1 MFVMATAHKNHGGP
15 VDAVTLRSTRFG
27 ELEIPADAVLE
38 FPNGLIGLGGSRYT
52 LLARSDEAMFVWLHS
67 VDDPAIAIPLTNPW
81 KFFGDY
87 AVDLSDADVE
97 RIGITDPSEAQV
109 YVTVRA
115 AEAIED
121 FTANLRAPVLLVS
134 GRGYQV
140 INQAPDM
147 PVRIPLLSGLAES
160 AGAGQAA

>member
-1 MFVMATAHKNHGGP
+1 M
-15 VDAVTLRSTRFG
+15 DAVTLRSTRFG
-27 ELEIPADAVLE
+27 ELEVPAEAVIE

-81 KFFGDY
+81 KFFADY
-87 AVDLSDADVE
+87 AVELSDSDQE
-97 RIGITDPSEAQV
+97 RIGIEDPAAAQV

-115 AEAIED
+115 AEAMED
-121 FTANLRAPVLLVS
+121 FTANLRAPILLMS

-140 INQAPDM
+140 INQAPES
-147 PVRIPLLSGLAES
+147 PVRVPLLAGVAEN
-160 AGAGQAA
+160 AGQAA

>member
-1 MFVMATAHKNHGGP
+1 M
-15 VDAVTLRSTRFG
+15 DAVTLRSTRFG
-27 ELEIPADAVLE
+27 ELEVPAEAVIE

-81 KFFGDY
+81 KFFADY
-87 AVDLSDADVE
+87 AVELSDSDQE
-97 RIGITDPSEAQV
+97 RIGIEDPAAAQV

-121 FTANLRAPVLLVS
+121 FTANLRAPILLVE
-134 GRGYQV
+134 GRGFQV
-140 INQAPDM
+140 INQAPDS
-147 PVRIPLLSGLAES
+147 PVRNPLL
-160 AGAGQAA
+160 AGVADKAGQAA

>member
-1 MFVMATAHKNHGGP
+1 M
-15 VDAVTLRSTRFG
+15 DAVTLRSTRFG
-27 ELEIPADAVLE
+27 ELEVPAEAVIE

-81 KFFGDY
+81 KFFADY
-87 AVDLSDADVE
+87 AVELSDSDQE
-97 RIGITDPSEAQV
+97 RIGIEDPAAAQV

-121 FTANLRAPVLLVS
+121 FTANLRAPILLVE
-134 GRGYQV
+134 GRGFQV
-140 INQAPDM
+140 INQTPDS
-147 PVRIPLLSGLAES
+147 PVRIPLL
-160 AGAGQAA
+160 AGVADKAGQAA

>member
-1 MFVMATAHKNHGGP
+1 M
-15 VDAVTLRSTRFG
+15 DAVTLRSTRFG
-27 ELEIPADAVLE
+27 ELEVPAEAVIE

-81 KFFGDY
+81 KFFADY
-87 AVDLSDADVE
+87 AVELSDSDQE
-97 RIGITDPSEAQV
+97 RIGIEDPAAAQV

-121 FTANLRAPVLLVS
+121 FTANLRAPILLVE
-134 GRGYQV
+134 GRGFQV
-140 INQAPDM
+140 INQAPDSA
-147 PVRIPLLSGLAES
+147 VRIPLL
-160 AGAGQAA
+160 AGVADKAGQAA

>member
-1 MFVMATAHKNHGGP
+1 M
-15 VDAVTLRSTRFG
+15 DAVTLRSTRFG
-27 ELEIPADAVLE
+27 ELEVPAEAVIE

-81 KFFGDY
+81 KFFADY
-87 AVDLSDADVE
+87 AVELSDSDQE
-97 RIGITDPSEAQV
+97 RIGIEDPAAAQV

-121 FTANLRAPVLLVS
+121 FTANLHAPILLVE
-134 GRGYQV
+134 GRGFQV
-140 INQAPDM
+140 INQAPDS
-147 PVRIPLLSGLAES
+147 PVRIPLL
-160 AGAGQAA
+160 AGVADKAGQAA

>member
-1 MFVMATAHKNHGGP
+1 MFVMATAHHTHGGS

-27 ELEIPADAVLE
+27 ELEVPAEAVIE

-81 KFFGDY
+81 KFFADY
-87 AVDLSDADVE
+87 AVELSDSDQE
-97 RIGITDPSEAQV
+97 RIGIEDPAAAQV

-121 FTANLRAPVLLVS
+121 FTANLRAPILLVA
-134 GRGYQV
+134 GRGFQV
-140 INQAPDM
+140 INQAPDS
-147 PVRIPLLSGLAES
+147 PVRVPLL
-160 AGAGQAA
+160 AGVADKAGQAA

>member
-1 MFVMATAHKNHGGP
+1 MP
-15 VDAVTLRSTRFG
+15 VDIESTRFG
-27 ELEIPADAVLE
+27 AISVPDESVLE

-52 LLARSDEAMFVWLHS
+52 LLARSDEAMFVWLHA

-81 KFFGDY
+81 KFFEDY

-97 RIGITDPSEAQV
+97 RIGITDPAEAQV

-121 FTANLRAPVLLVS
+121 FTANLRAPILLVS

-147 PVRIPLLSGLAES
+147 PVRVPLLSGIAES

>member
-1 MFVMATAHKNHGGP
+1 MFVMATAHHTHGGS

-27 ELEIPADAVLE
+27 ELEVPAEAVIE

-81 KFFGDY
+81 KFFADY
-87 AVDLSDADVE
+87 AVELSDSDQE
-97 RIGITDPSEAQV
+97 RIGIEDPAAAQV

-121 FTANLRAPVLLVS
+121 FTANLRAPILLVS
-134 GRGYQV
+134 GHGYQV
-140 INQAPDM
+140 INQVPGS
-147 PVRIPLLSGLAES
+147 PVRVALLSGVADT
-160 AGAGQAA
+160 AGQAA

>member
-1 MFVMATAHKNHGGP
+1 MATAHHTHGGS

-81 KFFGDY
+81 KFFEDF
-87 AVDLSDADVE
+87 AVELSDADVE
-97 RIGITDPSEAQV
+97 RIGIDDAAQAQV

-115 AEAIED
+115 AEAMED
-121 FTANLRAPVLLVS
+121 FTANLRAPILLMS
-134 GRGYQV
+134 GRGDQV
-140 INQAPDM
+140 INQAPDS
-147 PVRIPLLSGLAES
+147 PVRVPLLAGVAEN
-160 AGAGQAA
+160 AGQAA

>member
-1 MFVMATAHKNHGGP
+1 MYVMATAHHTHGGS

-27 ELEIPADAVLE
+27 ELEVPAEAVIE

-81 KFFGDY
+81 KFFADY
-87 AVDLSDADVE
+87 AVELSDSDQE
-97 RIGITDPSEAQV
+97 RIGIEDPPAAQV

-121 FTANLRAPVLLVS
+121 FTANLRAPILLVE
-134 GRGYQV
+134 GRGFQV
-140 INQAPDM
+140 INQAPDS
-147 PVRIPLLSGLAES
+147 PVRIPLL
-160 AGAGQAA
+160 AGVADKAGQAA

>member
-1 MFVMATAHKNHGGP
+1 MYVMATAHHTHGGS

-27 ELEIPADAVLE
+27 ELEVPAEAVIE

-81 KFFGDY
+81 KFFADY
-87 AVDLSDADVE
+87 AVELSDSDQE
-97 RIGITDPSEAQV
+97 RIDIEDPAAAQV

-121 FTANLRAPVLLVS
+121 FTANLRAPILLVE
-134 GRGYQV
+134 GRGFQV
-140 INQAPDM
+140 INQAPDS
-147 PVRIPLLSGLAES
+147 PVRIPLL
-160 AGAGQAA
+160 AGVADKAGQAA

>member
-1 MFVMATAHKNHGGP
+1 M
-15 VDAVTLRSTRFG
+15 DAVTLRSTRFG
-27 ELEIPADAVLE
+27 ELEVPAEAVIE

-81 KFFGDY
+81 KFFADY
-87 AVDLSDADVE
+87 AVELSDSDQE
-97 RIGITDPSEAQV
+97 RIGIEDPAAAQV

-121 FTANLRAPVLLVS
+121 FTANLRAPILLVE
-134 GRGYQV
+134 GRGFQV
-140 INQAPDM
+140 INQVPDS
-147 PVRIPLLSGLAES
+147 PVRIPLL
-160 AGAGQAA
+160 AGVADKAGQAA

>member
-1 MFVMATAHKNHGGP
+1 M
-15 VDAVTLRSTRFG
+15 DAVTLRSTRFG
-27 ELEIPADAVLE
+27 ELEVPAEAVIE

-81 KFFGDY
+81 KFFEDY
-87 AVDLSDADVE
+87 AVELSDSDEE
-97 RIGITDPSEAQV
+97 RIGITDPSSAQV

-121 FTANLRAPVLLVS
+121 FTANLRAPILLVE
-134 GRGYQV
+134 GRGFQV
-140 INQAPDM
+140 INQVADS
-147 PVRIPLLSGLAES
+147 PVRIPLLAGVAES
-160 AGAGQAA
+160 AGQAA